1 MILFLYGEDT
11 YRLKQKLKDMKEKYI
26 SASLGDTNL
35 AVLDGKTVTA
45 DDIIRQALAY
55 PFLAK
60 SRLVIVENLLMS
72 AKKTSEGKA
81 TKTKEEKPGKVVTT
95 QEKIGEFLP
104 KVPESTI
111 LVFAESGSP
120 DKRSSL
126 FKKLSKLKM
135 AQEFQPLDEPGVK
148 KWIREE
154 VNRFGGQIAPDATEK
169 LYEYVG
175 ADLWRL
181 SNEIR
186 KLSDYRLQTTAGE
199 QKSEVRSPIAVPDV
213 ELLVRPQTSSDIFAL
228 IDAVASRSSKKAL
241 HELHQL
247 LDNGQNELYI
257 LSMIVYQYRNLL
269 IVKDLTVRGANSQWE
284 MAKRAG
290 LHPFVAG
297 KSLNLVRNYT
307 MDELKNIYRMLFE
320 NDLAIKTGRVE
331 PQTALDLLILKLC
344 Q

>member
-1 MILFLYGEDT
+1 
-11 YRLKQKLKDMKEKYI
+11 MKEKYI

-35 AVLDGKTVTA
+35 AILDGKTVKA

-60 SRLVIVENLLMS
+60 SRLVIVKNFLL
-72 AKKTSEGKA
+72 EGK
-81 TKTKEEKPGKVVTT
+81 KDEH
-95 QEKIGEFLP
+95 EKIGTFLEKTP
-104 KVPESTI
+104 DSTV
-111 LVFAESGSP
+111 LVLAESGVP
-120 DKRSSL
+120 DKRTSL
-126 FKKLSKLKM
+126 FKKLAKQK
-135 AQEFQPLDEPGVK
+135 AQEFKFLDEIGTK
-148 KWIREE
+148 AWIREE
-154 VNRFGGQIAPDATEK
+154 VVKNSGEIDSEAIGK

-175 ADLWRL
+175 TDLWRL
-181 SNEIR
+181 ANEIQ
-186 KLSDYRLQTTAGE
+186 KLLTYNKKITLET
-199 QKSEVRSPIAVPDV
+199 I
-213 ELLVRPQTSSDIFAL
+213 ELLVKPQVQSDIFAL
-228 IDAVASRSSKKAL
+228 IDAVASRSSKKSL

-269 IVKDLTVRGANSQWE
+269 IVKDLTARGANSQWE

-307 MDELKNIYRMLFE
+307 MDELKNIYRILFE
-320 NDLAIKTGRVE
+320 NDLAIKTGRME
-331 PQTALDLLILKLC
+331 PQTALDLLTIKLC